1 MMHGHGGGAVAGRD
15 VKVDGWASLKHL
27 FELQI
32 RSKAPQLKVRLAAS
46 LLLVLVG
53 KGLGVWAP
61 LLMGRAIN
69 VLADGKS
76 GPEQVAIAFTGFII
90 SWSLIRLVSSLA
102 PNFRDMV
109 FMPVSQAAQARA
121 AAETFAHALSLSVD
135 FHQSK
140 QTGSL
145 ARIIDRGARSMD
157 FLLRSFV
164 FNIGP
169 TAIELILA
177 AIVLTSWFDW
187 RFAAVA
193 LGTVVVYAIMTFMI
207 SDWRITHRRAM
218 NEADTRAAGVSVD
231 ALINYETVKSFGAEI
246 RAAESYD
253 TALQDYARAAVRSN
267 SSMVL
272 LNTLQTLIMSAG
284 LLTMALMAG
293 LGAAHGESGPH
304 GKLGPGDVGAA
315 IQILMNLYMPLNI
328 LGFTYREIRQ
338 AFIDM
343 ENMLALRKE
352 VPAIRDAA
360 DAIDLPPGDGRGG
373 RLAFKDVEFRH
384 GGRSAGL
391 DGVSF
396 TAEPG
401 KTIALVGPS
410 GSGKTT
416 IVRLA
421 MRLIDPEAGEVRLD
435 GVDLR
440 KLKSASLHGAI
451 ALVPQDVALFNN
463 SLAANIGFAK
473 PGATEAE
480 IRAAADAAELG
491 TFIDGL
497 PAGMKTPVG
506 ERGLKLSGGERQRV
520 GIARA
525 LLANPRLLILDEA
538 TSALDSRTEEA
549 IQLTLKKAR
558 EGRTTLVVAHRLST
572 IADADEILVLKK
584 GRIVERGTH
593 SALLAL
599 DGEYANLWR
608 RQTRKDGARKDKKA

>member
-1 MMHGHGGGAVAGRD
+1 MRGHGGGPVAGRD
-15 VKVDGWASLKHL
+15 VKVDGWASLRHL

-32 RSKAPQLKVRLAAS
+32 RSKAPQLKARLAAS
-46 LLLVLVG
+46 LALVLVG

-61 LLMGRAIN
+61 LLMGKAIN
-69 VLADGKS
+69 ELAAGKDA
-76 GPEQVAIAFTGFII
+76 PEQVAIAFTGLII
-90 SWSLIRLVSSLA
+90 GWSLIRLVSSLA
-102 PNFRDMV
+102 PNLRDMV

-121 AAETFAHALSLSVD
+121 AAETFGHALSLSVN

-169 TAIELILA
+169 TAIELVLA
-177 AIVLTSWFDW
+177 AIILTTHFDW
-187 RFAAVA
+187 RFAACALVTVA
-193 LGTVVVYAIMTFMI
+193 VYAAMTFAI

-246 RAAESYD
+246 RAASAYD
-253 TALQDYARAAVRSN
+253 QALQDYAQAAVRSN

-272 LNTLQTLIMSAG
+272 LNVLQTLIMSLG
-284 LLTMALMAG
+284 LGVMAIMAG
-293 LGAAHGESGPH
+293 VDAAH
-304 GKLGPGDVGAA
+304 GKLGPGDVTAA

-338 AFIDM
+338 AFVDM
-343 ENMLALRKE
+343 ENMLDLRKE

-360 DAIDLPPGDGRGG
+360 NAGDLPPGDGRGG
-373 RLAFKDVEFRH
+373 RLDFAHVEFRH

-391 DGVSF
+391 DEVTF

-401 KTIALVGPS
+401 TTVALVGPS

-440 KLKSASLHGAI
+440 QIRSDSLHSAV

-463 SLAANIGFAK
+463 TLASNIGFAK
-473 PGATEAE
+473 PSATDAE

-491 TFIDGL
+491 PFIESL
-497 PAGMKTPVG
+497 PAGMNTPVG

-549 IQLTLKKAR
+549 IQQTLKRAR
-558 EGRTTLVVAHRLST
+558 QGRTTLVVAHRLST
-572 IADADEILVLKK
+572 IADADAILVIKK

-593 SALLAL
+593 AELLAL
-599 DGEYANLWR
+599 DGEYATLWR
-608 RQTRKDGARKDKKA
+608 RQTRKDRQTPKGAS

>member
-1 MMHGHGGGAVAGRD
+1 MMMMHHGGGPVAGKD

-27 FELQI
+27 FELQL
-32 RSKAPQLKVRLAAS
+32 RSRAPQLGIRLTAALS
-46 LLLVLVG
+46 LVLVG
-53 KGLGVWAP
+53 MLLTVWAP
-61 LLMGRAIN
+61 FIQGEAIN
-69 VLADGKS
+69 LLAQGKGAS
-76 GPEQVAIAFTGFII
+76 EQLTWAFLGLIVN
-90 SWSLIRLVSSLA
+90 WSIIRLFSTLA
-102 PNFRDMV
+102 PGFRDMI
-109 FMPVSQAAQARA
+109 FTPVSQAAQARA
-121 AAETFAHALSLSVD
+121 ASETFSHALALSVD

-145 ARIIDRGARSMD
+145 SRIIDRGARSMD
-157 FLLRSFV
+157 FLTRSFV

-169 TAIELILA
+169 TAIQLVLA
-177 AIVLTSWFDW
+177 AILLAVKLDW
-187 RFAAVA
+187 RFAATA
-193 LGTVVVYAIMTFMI
+193 LGTVVVYAVMTFMI
-207 SDWRITHRRAM
+207 SDWRIAHRRTM

-231 ALINYETVKSFGAEI
+231 ALINYETVKSFGAEA
-246 RAAESYD
+246 RSGAAYEA
-253 TALQDYARAAVRSN
+253 ALADYTRAAVKSN

-272 LNTLQTLIMSAG
+272 LNALQTLIMSIG
-284 LLTMALMAG
+284 LFIVAAMAG
-293 LGAAHGESGPH
+293 LDVIH
-304 GKLGPGDVGAA
+304 GKLRVGDMTAA
-315 IQILMNLYMPLNI
+315 LQVLMNLYMPLNI

-343 ENMLALRKE
+343 ENMLELRKQN
-352 VPAIRDAA
+352 PAIVDAP
-360 DAIDLPPGDGRGG
+360 DAIDLPRGDGRGG
-373 RLAFKDVEFRH
+373 RVEFKDVEFRH

-396 TAEPG
+396 IARPG
-401 KTIALVGPS
+401 TTVALVGPS

-416 IVRLA
+416 MVRLG

-440 KLKSASLHGAI
+440 KLKSSSLHSAV

-463 SLAANIGFAK
+463 TLAHNIGFAK

-491 TFIDGL
+491 PFIDSL

-525 LLANPRLLILDEA
+525 LLANPRLLVLDEA

-549 IQLTLKKAR
+549 IQHTLRKAR

-584 GRIVERGTH
+584 GHIVERGGH
-593 SALLAL
+593 AALLAL
-599 DGEYANLWR
+599 DGEYASLWR
-608 RQTRKDGARKDKKA
+608 RQTRKDKKA